1 VITRDG
7 TKKRRSVYGKTR
19 SEAAEKLAA
28 AIADRDRG
36 LTFDA
41 GTLTVGEHLDRYLED
56 ARGRLRPKP
65 FNRAEGLV
73 RNHVKPALGNIK
85 LKDLSP
91 AHLRGL
97 YGAKLDSG
105 LSSRT
110 VGYVHVTLYGALK
123 QAVEDGL
130 IQRNPAAAVK
140 PPRTDGSEMT
150 PLSPIQAKTLLDTAR
165 AMDDR
170 WSALYVLAVTTGLRQ
185 GELLGLG
192 WEDVDLGSTTLRVR
206 HTLQPPGFP
215 KGAPARLTPP
225 KTRRSLRSVHL
236 PHSAVGALLRHRE
249 LQASERS
256 RSNGTWRDR
265 GLVFPNTLGGYAD
278 YTNLMPRHFKPL
290 LRRAGLPDIRFHDL
304 RHTCATLLLTK
315 GVHPK
320 IVSEILGHSSIAI
333 TLDIYSHVIP
343 GLGEAAALAME
354 DALGDDSDSN
364 DGDLQHVTTD
374 TNGIAGAT
382 MNNVFPKP
390 HLSRLV
396 QDGRLRS
403 TSHD

>member
-1 VITRDG
+1 VVRDRTKANGEGTIYKRGKGYCGQYHMVTRDG
-7 TKKRRSVYGKTR
+7 TKKRRSVYAKTR
-19 SEAAEKLAA
+19 AEAAEMLAA

-36 LTFDA
+36 LSFDA
-41 GTLTVGEHLDRYLED
+41 GTLTVGEHLDGYLED
-56 ARGRLRPKP
+56 AKSRLRPKP
-65 FNRAEGLV
+65 FNRVEGLV
-73 RNHVKPALGNIK
+73 RNHVKPALGRLR
-85 LKDLSP
+85 LKDLAP

-97 YGAKLDSG
+97 YAAKLNSG
-105 LSSRT
+105 LSGRT
-110 VGYVHVTLYGALK
+110 VGYIHVTRYGTLK

-140 PPRTDGSEMT
+140 PPRMDKSEMT
-150 PLSPIQAKTLLDTAR
+150 PLSPTQAKTLLDTAR

-236 PHSAVGALLRHRE
+236 PHSAVVALARHRE
-249 LQASERS
+249 IQGAERS
-256 RSNGTWRDR
+256 GSNGSWQDR
-265 GLVFPNTLGGYAD
+265 GLVFPNTIGGYAD

-290 LRRAGLPDIRFHDL
+290 LKRAGLPNIRFHDL
-304 RHTCATLLLTK
+304 RHTCATLLLTQ

-320 IVSEILGHSSIAI
+320 IVSEMLGRSSVSI
-333 TLDIYSHVIP
+333 TLDVYSHVIP
-343 GLGEAAALAME
+343 GLGEAAASAME
-354 DALGDDSDSN
+354 DALGD
-364 DGDLQHVTTD
+364 
-374 TNGIAGAT
+374 
-382 MNNVFPKP
+382 
-390 HLSRLV
+390 
-396 QDGRLRS
+396 
-403 TSHD
+403 